1 VPGKRYQP
9 GTLCMRCNN
18 TKISYNLYQG
28 VKEIETLRKLEI
40 FVFILKRNQDLNL
53 LLMHCKFKGAAADD
67 DDFLAFTVWI
77 SVVQ

>member
-1 VPGKRYQP
+1 
-9 GTLCMRCNN
+9 
-18 TKISYNLYQG
+18 

-53 LLMHCKFKGAAADD
+53 LLMHCKFKGAAAAD

>member
-1 VPGKRYQP
+1 
-9 GTLCMRCNN
+9 MRCNN